1 MPDYG
6 GGGGG
11 GGYGYGGGPQD
22 QLSLYSMLLRQPG
35 YGGMVNPRMMF
46 QQGQQR
52 PPQQPQQIPWWQQQF
67 WSNPGAAN
75 SPDRK
80 DPRQQQ
86 GMQMGQLGMQM
97 LQPRQPTHTGPY
109 PWI

>member
-1 MPDYG
+1 MPDY
-6 GGGGG
+6 GGGG

-22 QLSLYSMLLRQPG
+22 PLSLYSMMLQQPG
-35 YGGMVNPRMMF
+35 YGGMLNPRM
-46 QQGQQR
+46 QPQR
-52 PPQQPQQIPWWQQQF
+52 PPWWQQQF
-67 WSNPGAAN
+67 WNNPGAAN

-86 GMQMGQLGMQM
+86 SMQMGQLGLQM
-97 LQPRQPTHTGPY
+97 LQPRQPMHTGPY